1 LLWFEVLGMP
11 PEDLIDSGVLVDRMP
26 KNERLSQQ

>member
-11 PEDLIDSGVLVDRMP
+11 PGDLIDSGVIVDGAP
-26 KNERLSQQ
+26 